1 MLKTKNVNFALLGLG
16 KLGQGFYDILQEK
29 KEQIE
34 IETGFNLN
42 LKKILVKHDHFK
54 RPHHINPK
62 LITTNLEDILKDSTI
77 KIVIDAIG
85 GIEPTYTLIT
95 QLVKRG
101 IHIISANRMLL
112 ASRMHELAELANE
125 HSVFIHPGPSL
136 GGGIPILETLNEY
149 LVANRIK
156 SMAAVVSGT
165 SNYILSE
172 MSRREVSLKE
182 ILKDR
187 KIQKL
192 GESLSIIDYEGSDA
206 AQKVSIIASGAFG
219 ININFLNIFSEG
231 ISDITVFDIRSAR
244 QLNYEI
250 KLLAI
255 FKDHDNKFEI
265 HVHPTL
271 VPKDHPLVLIRNEYN
286 AFYIQTDLLGQ
297 YMVYGLGVGINPA
310 SSSILSSLVALARV
324 LKYGSSKKAQYSLS
338 WNDKRVIDISE
349 IESAYYIR
357 VPCQDMPGVVGK
369 ITTILGDQN
378 INIASVHAET
388 KEGTGYAHLLIE
400 KAKEAFI
407 YKSIEEIIKLNIV
420 KGEIKM
426 FRILEFINP

>member
-1 MLKTKNVNFALLGLG
+1 MPARKNVNFVLLGLG
-16 KLGQGFYDILQEK
+16 KLGEGFYNILQEK

-54 RPHHINPK
+54 RPHQINPK
-62 LITTNLEDILKDSTI
+62 LLTTNLDDILKDQTI
-77 KIVIDAIG
+77 KIAIDAVG
-85 GIEPTYTLIT
+85 GIEPTYSIIT
-95 QLVKRG
+95 KLVERG

-112 ASRMHELAELANE
+112 ASRMHELAKLANE
-125 HSVFIHPGPSL
+125 NSVYIHPGPSL

-182 ILKDR
+182 VLKDQ

-192 GESLSIIDYEGSDA
+192 AESLSIIDYEGSDA

-219 ININFLNIFSEG
+219 IDINFLNIFAEG

-244 QLNYEI
+244 QFNYEI

-271 VPKDHPLVLIRNEYN
+271 VPKDHPLILIRKEYN
-286 AFYIQTDLLGQ
+286 AFFIQTDMLGQ
-297 YMVYGLGVGINPA
+297 YMVYGRGVGIKPA

-324 LKYGSSKKAQYSLS
+324 LRYGSSKKAQYSLS

-349 IESAYYIR
+349 IESSYYIR
-357 VPCQDMPGVVGK
+357 IPCQDMPGVVGR
-369 ITTILGDQN
+369 IATILGDQN
-378 INIASVHAET
+378 INISSVHAET
-388 KEGTGYAHLLIE
+388 LGGLGYAHLLIE
-400 KAKEAFI
+400 QAKEGLLN
-407 YKSIEEIIKLNIV
+407 KSIKKISKLDIV
-420 KGEIKM
+420 KGDVKM
-426 FRILEFINP
+426 FRILEFIKP